1 MTSSGQD
8 QLEECTASDFLPG
21 QRPLLQDS
29 DKDGDLVLDRG
40 DERMRLSCVGLTT
53 ASLLGIPQP
62 IAGPRRQ
69 ELEEAGIPRAR
80 RGRRKG
86 ARE

>member
-40 DERMRLSCVGLTT
+40 DERMRLSCAGLTT
-53 ASLLGIPQP
+53 ASLPGSPQP

-86 ARE
+86 DV